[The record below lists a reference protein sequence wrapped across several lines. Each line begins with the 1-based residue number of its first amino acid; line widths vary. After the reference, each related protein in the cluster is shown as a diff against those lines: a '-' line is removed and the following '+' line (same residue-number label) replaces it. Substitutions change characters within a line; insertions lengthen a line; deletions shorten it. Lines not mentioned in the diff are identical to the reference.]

1 MLVTTGINST
11 NMYSVSTMCQVLFRE
26 QLQRKQAGILACV
39 ELTVEQEEKDDAP
52 EAKSMLGWR
61 AYGGERYGDE

>member
-1 MLVTTGINST
+1 M

-26 QLQRKQAGILACV
+26 QLQRKQAGILARV
-39 ELTVEQEEKDDAP
+39 GLTVEQEEKDDAP

-61 AYGGERYGDE
+61 A